1 MKVLFKHI
9 AKHMKLALFCLSLLL
24 IPNLSHA
31 RDVSFE
37 WTAIP
42 EPLNGY
48 KLYCQVEGNAVDAP
62 IVLGKV
68 TTHTLT
74 GLSSDKTY
82 NFYLTAYNSAG
93 ESGKSTVVT
102 VLPDTSSA
110 PTILKISI
118 N

>member
-9 AKHMKLALFCLSLLL
+9 AKHTKLALLCLSLLL

-37 WTAIP
+37 WTALP
-42 EPLNGY
+42 DPLNGY
-48 KLYCQVEGNAVDAP
+48 KLYCQTEGSAVDAP
-62 IVLGKV
+62 IMLGKV

-74 GLSSDKTY
+74 GLASDKSY

-93 ESGKSTVVT
+93 ESGKSAVVT
-102 VLPDTSSA
+102 VSPDVSST
-110 PTILKISI
+110 PTIINISI